1 MGDAPAVTTR
11 GFPCPTIREE
21 LAGDSDVKCVGA
33 EGENVAIQLAGAKR
47 RHGLLK
53 IGDQVA
59 GFLEPDIQP
68 H

>member
-1 MGDAPAVTTR
+1 
-11 GFPCPTIREE
+11 
-21 LAGDSDVKCVGA
+21 VKCVGA

-59 GFLEPDIQP
+59 GFFEPDIQP